1 MTGKDDI
8 MNISIR
14 QHVISNFKD
23 SDTKDIEESIESS
36 VNDKD
41 EVTLPGLGVFF
52 ELLWENSSLD
62 ERNQILEIL
71 KNSIKK

>member
-1 MTGKDDI
+1 